1 MEPESRPRLV
11 RDAPAA
17 AALAELLRPV
27 SVAVVCQSYPPVI
40 GGSEIEAQRVCAG
53 LLKRGHKVE
62 VICEG
67 APPMPPLTRWTDPLG
82 VSVRLIGTGSPPA
95 IRGYAYALG
104 VAWTLLRNRASYDV
118 VYFLMSGL
126 HLATG
131 LPAARLR
138 RIPILMK
145 FSGSSLIRRM
155 KGSWLGRLELRFLNQ
170 WADHIFV
177 LNEGMLDEADEVGL
191 DTTRIAWMPNPVDMD
206 EFRPPACEEK
216 ARLRREFHLPDAP
229 VVLFVG
235 RLAPEKE
242 LPSLISGFREVLD
255 HRPDAILVL
264 AGDGPSRPELESA
277 AGNLLGSS
285 IRFTGMV
292 PVSDVRLYMR
302 ASDIFALVSSLEGLP
317 VSLIE
322 AMAVGLPS
330 VVSDIPAN
338 LQLIESGN
346 QGLAVPVGDSAA
358 IARSIL
364 ALFNDES
371 ARHAMGASA
380 RAKVSAAYAT
390 ESVVLRYERL
400 FAGML
405 RSNPAA
411 GTTRI

>member
-1 MEPESRPRLV
+1 MAPDPRLRLA

-17 AALAELLRPV
+17 PALAEARRPV
-27 SVAVVCQSYPPVI
+27 SIALVCQSYPPVV
-40 GGSEIEAQRVCAG
+40 GGSEIEAQRVCSG

-62 VICEG
+62 VICEA
-67 APPMPPLTRWTDPLG
+67 APPMPAVKRWKDPLG
-82 VSVRLIGTGSPPA
+82 IDVRLIGTGLPPA
-95 IRGYAYALG
+95 VRGYAYAVG

-126 HLATG
+126 HLAAG

-155 KGSWLGRLELRFLNQ
+155 RDSWLGRLELRFLNN
-170 WADHIFV
+170 WADHILV
-177 LNEGMLDEADEVGL
+177 LNDGMLAEADEVGL
-191 DTTRIAWMPNPVDMD
+191 DTRRVAWMPNPVDMD
-206 EFRPPACEEK
+206 EFHPPTREEK
-216 ARLRREFHLPDAP
+216 TRLRRELGFPLDAP

-242 LPSLISGFREVLD
+242 LPSLITAFRQVLKQ
-255 HRPDAILVL
+255 RSDAILAL
-264 AGDGPSRPELESA
+264 AGDGPSRTELQGLS
-277 AGNLLGSS
+277 GDLLGSA
-285 IRFTGMV
+285 IRFTGMA
-292 PVSDVRLYMR
+292 PVREVCRLMQASDV
-302 ASDIFALVSSLEGLP
+302 FALVSSLEGLP

-338 LQLIESGN
+338 LQMVESVA
-346 QGLAVPVGDSAA
+346 QGLTAPVNDSAA
-358 IARSIL
+358 VAQNLL
-364 ALFNDES
+364 ALINDEP
-371 ARHAMGASA
+371 ARRAMGESA
-380 RAKVSAAYAT
+380 RAKVQAVYAV

-405 RSNPAA
+405 R
-411 GTTRI
+411 R

>member
-1 MEPESRPRLV
+1 MAPESRPRLV

-17 AALAELLRPV
+17 ALAEPLRSV
-27 SVAVVCQSYPPVI
+27 SIAVVCQSYPPIV

-82 VSVRLIGTGSPPA
+82 VSVRLIGTGLPPA

-104 VAWTLLRNRASYDV
+104 IAWTLLRNRASYDV

-155 KGSWLGRLELRFLNQ
+155 KDSWLGRLELRFLNQ
-170 WADHIFV
+170 WADHVLV

-191 DTTRIAWMPNPVDMD
+191 DASRIAWMPNPVDVD

-216 ARLRREFHLPDAP
+216 ARLRREFHLPIGAP

-242 LPSLISGFREVLD
+242 LSSLIAAFREVLD

-264 AGDGPSRPELESA
+264 AGDGPSRAELESSA
-277 AGNLLGSS
+277 TNLLGSS

-292 PVSDVRLYMR
+292 PVNNVRLYMQ
-302 ASDIFALVSSLEGLP
+302 ASDVFALVSSLEGLP

-346 QGLAVPVGDSAA
+346 HGLAVPVGDSHA

-364 ALFNDES
+364 TLIEDES
-371 ARHAMGASA
+371 GRRAMGASA

-390 ESVVLRYERL
+390 ESVVRRYERL

-405 RSNPAA
+405 RSSPAA
-411 GTTRI
+411 GTTHT

>member
-1 MEPESRPRLV
+1 MEPESRLRLV

-17 AALAELLRPV
+17 FAPAEALRPV
-27 SVAVVCQSYPPVI
+27 SVALVCQSYPPVV

-67 APPMPPLTRWTDPLG
+67 APPMPPVKRWTDPLG
-82 VSVRLIGTGSPPA
+82 IDVRLIGTGLPSG

-104 VAWTLLRNRASYDV
+104 VAWTLLRNRAAYDV

-155 KGSWLGRLELRFLNQ
+155 KDSWLGRIELRFLNR
-170 WADHIFV
+170 WANCILV
-177 LNEGMLDEADEVGL
+177 LNDGMMAEADEVGL
-191 DTTRIAWMPNPVDMD
+191 ATSRIAWMPNPVDME
-206 EFRPPACEEK
+206 EFRPPSSDEK
-216 ARLRREFHLPDAP
+216 ARLRSGLGVPLDAP

-242 LPSLISGFREVLD
+242 LSSLIAAFRQVLE
-255 HRPDAILVL
+255 HRPDVILVL
-264 AGDGPSRPELESA
+264 AGDGPSRADLEASA
-277 AGNLLGSS
+277 GDLLGSA
-285 IRFTGMV
+285 IRLTGMI
-292 PVSDVRLYMR
+292 PVSEVPRFMQ

-338 LQLIESGN
+338 LQLVECGTH
-346 QGLAVPVGDSAA
+346 GLAVAVGDSSA
-358 IARSIL
+358 IARSLL
-364 ALFNDES
+364 ALIDDEP
-371 ARHAMGASA
+371 RRRAMGESA
-380 RAKVSAAYAT
+380 RAKVKAVYAT

-400 FAGML
+400 FAGMVRL
-405 RSNPAA
+405 
-411 GTTRI
+411 

>member
-1 MEPESRPRLV
+1 MAPEPRLRLV

-17 AALAELLRPV
+17 SAPVEALRPV
-27 SVAVVCQSYPPVI
+27 SIALVCQSYPPVV
-40 GGSEIEAQRVCAG
+40 GGSEIEAQRVCSG

-67 APPMPPLTRWTDPLG
+67 APPMPLVKRWKDPLG
-82 VSVRLIGTGSPPA
+82 IDVRLIGAGLPPA
-95 IRGYAYALG
+95 IRGYAYAMG

-126 HLATG
+126 QLATG

-138 RIPILMK
+138 GIPILMK

-155 KGSWLGRLELRFLNQ
+155 RNSWLGRLELRFLNN
-170 WADHIFV
+170 WADHILV
-177 LNEGMLDEADEVGL
+177 LNDGMLAEADDVGL
-191 DTTRIAWMPNPVDMD
+191 DTRRVTWMPNPVDMD
-206 EFRPPACEEK
+206 EFRPPSPEEK
-216 ARLRREFHLPDAP
+216 MRLRRDLGLPIEAP

-242 LPSLISGFREVLD
+242 LPSLIAAFRQVLGPI
-255 HRPDAILVL
+255 PDAVLVL
-264 AGDGPSRPELESA
+264 AGDGPSRTELESLS
-277 AGNLLGSS
+277 GNLLGSA
-285 IRFTGMV
+285 IRFTGMA
-292 PVSDVRLYMR
+292 PVRDVRRLMQASDV
-302 ASDIFALVSSLEGLP
+302 FALVSSLEGLP

-338 LQLIESGN
+338 LQLVESGA
-346 QGLAVPVGDSAA
+346 QGLSAPLNDSAA
-358 IARSIL
+358 IARSLL
-364 ALFNDES
+364 ALLNDES
-371 ARHAMGASA
+371 ARRAMGESA
-380 RAKVSAAYAT
+380 RAKVKVAYAT

-405 RSNPAA
+405 P
-411 GTTRI
+411 

>member
-1 MEPESRPRLV
+1 MEPEPRLRLV

-17 AALAELLRPV
+17 DAPAEALRPV
-27 SVAVVCQSYPPVI
+27 SVALICQSYPPVV

-67 APPMPPLTRWTDPLG
+67 APPMPPVRRWKDPLG
-82 VSVRLIGTGSPPA
+82 INVRLIGAGFPGA
-95 IRGYAYALG
+95 IRGYVYALG
-104 VAWTLLRNRASYDV
+104 VAWILLRNRASYDV

-126 HLATG
+126 QLATG
-131 LPAARLR
+131 LPAARVR

-155 KGSWLGRLELRFLNQ
+155 KDSWLGRLELSLLNR
-170 WADHIFV
+170 WADHILV
-177 LNEGMLDEADEVGL
+177 LNDGMVAEAEEVGL
-191 DTTRIAWMPNPVDMD
+191 DTRRIAWMPNPVDMD
-206 EFRPPACEEK
+206 DFRPPTREEK
-216 ARLRREFHLPDAP
+216 TRLRREFNLPVDAP
-229 VVLFVG
+229 VVLFAG

-242 LPSLISGFREVLD
+242 LLSLIAAFRQVLE
-255 HRPDAILVL
+255 HRADAILAL
-264 AGDGPSRPELESA
+264 AGDGPSRTELEASA
-277 AGNLLGSS
+277 GSLMGFS
-285 IRFTGMV
+285 IRFTGMASV
-292 PVSDVRLYMR
+292 RDVRRLMQ

-338 LQLIESGN
+338 LQLVESGTH
-346 QGLAVPVGDSAA
+346 GLAVPVGDSAA
-358 IARSIL
+358 VAQSL
-364 ALFNDES
+364 LGLMNDQSACRTMGES
-371 ARHAMGASA
+371 ARA
-380 RAKVSAAYAT
+380 RVKATYAT

-405 RSNPAA
+405 RL
-411 GTTRI
+411 